1 MNYAQMKF
9 NQSLME
15 QFNGQKL
22 SKNYKEEINAELL
35 SSNFFEKNLYVVLK
49 LLESNNTFIT
59 GVPDYNEFKTIC
71 ILNSLPNINHDMLF
85 ALSQDNML
93 GIIDNELKL
102 DVDEVKSALLVK
114 QFGDE
119 SKQIFGMEI
128 DKLNH
133 ITRIYDLD
141 NNGEINENEFKLNDL
156 KIGYETGQ
164 LVEVSE
170 PYQRKVEIHELG
182 L

>member
-1 MNYAQMKF
+1 MNYPQMKF
-9 NQSLME
+9 NQALME
-15 QFNGQKL
+15 QFNGTVL
-22 SKNYKEEINAELL
+22 SKDYKEEINAQLL
-35 SSNFFEKNLYVVLK
+35 TSNFFEKNLYVILK
-49 LLESNNTFIT
+49 LLESKDTYIT
-59 GVPDYNEFKTIC
+59 GVPDYNEFKTLC
-71 ILNSLPNINHDMLF
+71 VLNSLPNVNYDL
-85 ALSQDNML
+85 LYVLNQESML

-114 QFGDE
+114 HFGDD
-119 SKQIFGMEI
+119 SKQLFGMEI

-141 NNGEINENEFKLNDL
+141 NNGIINENGYKLNDL